1 MAEVGINQVVFLGT
15 ELKLNVHID
24 PIDGVR
30 MENYDFFCEF
40 FVRKKNSVK
49 ITKDEMLYVDDDNYI
64 ALLTSEHAEI
74 LRRGDLQVR
83 ITAYLPDSDFDDGH
97 RVEIVEL
104 WTGITLT

>member
-1 MAEVGINQVVFLGT
+1 MDTEVTQQVFLGT

-40 FVRKKNSVK
+40 FVRRKNSVK
-49 ITKDEMLYVDDDNYI
+49 ITKEEMLYVDDDNYI
-64 ALLTSEHAEI
+64 ALLTSEHAET

-97 RVEIVEL
+97 RVEIIEL